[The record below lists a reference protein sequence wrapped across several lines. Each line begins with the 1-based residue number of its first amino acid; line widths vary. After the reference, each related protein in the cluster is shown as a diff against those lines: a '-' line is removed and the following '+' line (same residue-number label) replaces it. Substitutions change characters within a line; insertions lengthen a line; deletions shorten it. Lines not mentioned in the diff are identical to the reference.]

1 MKARAYYQ
9 NQIDLFSAEQQ
20 KLRKEL
26 LILSLLRLLAFVGII
41 LGAFKSFSQLIF
53 LAYLVIPSLIAFVF
67 LLNTY
72 AKKKAIQK
80 YQGKRIQLCKNELLI
95 ADGKFQDF
103 PDGAKYKDPLH
114 EYSEDLDLFGRNSFF
129 QYTNRTQTPEGET
142 CYANLLKAN
151 DSKDILEKQEA
162 IKELA
167 AMVDWR
173 MDYATTAAL
182 IDAEKPV
189 GSIISWLKTYSPFT
203 KKYFRWLPKG
213 FLAISLLIVILVSQN
228 ILPALILAAWISLG
242 LVLSLRLSKKVQ
254 QLMDSFSKHHESLAQ
269 YAKLLEKI
277 EKAEFTSSFLQ
288 TQQERLQSSQTSAS
302 GAVADLAKKL
312 QLLEHSNN
320 LLIKIF
326 ANAIA
331 LYDLWMSYPVEDWIK
346 EYTDEVGDWLEIAA
360 FFEAQHSLASL
371 AFNKENYT
379 YPIIDSTSNNFI
391 KANGLIHPLL
401 LKEDAV
407 PSDVHIQEGEFLIIT
422 GANMAGKSTF
432 LRSISLAV
440 IMANLGLP
448 VRAKEMT
455 YKAMPLVS
463 SMRTTDALDE
473 ETSYFF
479 AELKRLR
486 YIIDKLEE
494 KAHFVILDEILKGTN
509 STDKANGSARFVEK
523 LVSLNTTGIVA
534 THDLSLTEL
543 ADKLSQVHNYF
554 FDTQIVNNE
563 LYFDYSLKA
572 GICRDRNATFLLEKM
587 KIVD

>member
-1 MKARAYYQ
+1 MKAREYYQ
-9 NQIDLFSAEQQ
+9 NQIEQFSAEQQ

-26 LILSLLRLLAFVGII
+26 LVLSLLRLLAFVGII
-41 LGAFKSFSQLIF
+41 VGAFKSISQLVF
-53 LAYLVIPSLIAFVF
+53 LAYLVLPSLIVFVL

-80 YQGKRIQLCKNELLI
+80 YQRKRIQLCKNELLI
-95 ADGKFQDF
+95 ADGKFQSF

-151 DSKDILEKQEA
+151 DSKNILEKQKA

-167 AMVDWR
+167 AMADWR

-182 IDAEKPV
+182 IDVEKPV
-189 GSIISWLKTYSPFT
+189 GTIISWLNTYSPFT
-203 KKYFRWLPKG
+203 KSYFRWLPKA
-213 FLAISLLIVILVSQN
+213 FLAISLLIVFLVSQN
-228 ILPALILAAWISLG
+228 IIPALILALWMAVGLAISLRQG
-242 LVLSLRLSKKVQ
+242 KAVGNLL
-254 QLMDSFSKHHESLAQ
+254 DSFSTHHEVLAK
-269 YAKLLEKI
+269 YADLLKKI
-277 EKAEFTSSFLQ
+277 ESTKFKSNLLKAK
-288 TQQERLQSSQTSAS
+288 QEELKSSQTLAS
-302 GAVADLAKKL
+302 EAVADLAKKL
-312 QLLEHSNN
+312 QLLEHGSN
-320 LLIKIF
+320 LIVKVF
-326 ANAIA
+326 ANALG
-331 LYDLWMSYPVEDWIK
+331 LYDLWTSYPVEDWIK
-346 EYTDEVGDWLEIAA
+346 EYADGVGAWLEIAA
-360 FFEAQHSLASL
+360 FFEAQHSLGSL
-371 AFNKENYT
+371 AFNKEDYN
-379 YPIIDSTSNNFI
+379 YPILDSTSNNFI
-391 KANGLIHPLL
+391 KAVGLVHPLL
-401 LKEDAV
+401 LKKDAV
-407 PSDVHIQEGEFLIIT
+407 PSDVHIKEGDFLIIT

-448 VRAKEMT
+448 VRAEKME
-455 YKAMPLVS
+455 YKPMPLVS

-494 KAHFVILDEILKGTN
+494 KPHFVILDEILKGTN

-543 ADKLSQVHNYF
+543 ADKLDQVQNYF
-554 FDTQIVNNE
+554 FDTQILNDE
-563 LYFDYSLKA
+563 LFFDYSLKS